1 MKPVGWIMGL
11 ALALALAL
19 VLVLVAPPA
28 PAQSASPLALAISA
42 GQVGERYDGYMG
54 FAVAPSPVVRRQVAA
69 VNLRRRNL
77 YIELSGRRNV
87 NAEVVGIATG
97 CQLLRQ
103 LSPGEAYLLADGVWR
118 HWSPG
123 QPLLA
128 PKQCA

>member
-1 MKPVGWIMGL
+1 MKAVGWIMGL
-11 ALALALAL
+11 ALAL
-19 VLVLVAPPA
+19 VLVAPPA
-28 PAQSASPLALAISA
+28 PAQPAPPLAIAISA

-54 FAVAPSPVVRRQVAA
+54 FAVAPSPEVRRQVAA

-87 NAEVVGIATG
+87 TAQVVGIATG

-118 HWSPG
+118 RWNPG
-123 QPLLA
+123 QQLPA
-128 PKQCA
+128 PPQCG

>member
-11 ALALALAL
+11 AL
-19 VLVLVAPPA
+19 VLVASPA
-28 PAQSASPLALAISA
+28 PAQLGSTLAFAISA

-54 FAVAPSPVVRRQVAA
+54 FAIAPSPEVRRQVAA

-87 NAEVVGIATG
+87 NPAVVGIATG

-103 LSPGEAYLLADGVWR
+103 LAPGEAYLLADGVWR
-118 HWSPG
+118 RWSPG
-123 QPLLA
+123 QPLPA
-128 PKQCA
+128 PQQCG